1 MKYLLYISLAVIFTL
16 TGFQAQAQSRLSF
29 NIPGCPSS
37 EPDGNGDDDP
47 NSVEL
52 ISSTDEIRLF
62 PNPVQS
68 NVTVS
73 TPEHTAITQIEIV
86 SLTGA
91 LIQSLSGNFSGDF
104 NLNLSS
110 LSSGVYFIRLQSP
123 TRRYTE
129 KFIKN

>member
-1 MKYLLYISLAVIFTL
+1 MKYLLYISLAVIFTVV
-16 TGFQAQAQSRLSF
+16 GFQAQAQSRLSF
-29 NIPGCPSS
+29 NIPGCPP
-37 EPDGNGDDDP
+37 PDPGGNGDDP

-73 TPEHTAITQIEIV
+73 TPEHTAFTQIEIV
-86 SLTGA
+86 SLTGE

-123 TRRYTE
+123 TQLYVE
-129 KFIKN
+129 KLIKN